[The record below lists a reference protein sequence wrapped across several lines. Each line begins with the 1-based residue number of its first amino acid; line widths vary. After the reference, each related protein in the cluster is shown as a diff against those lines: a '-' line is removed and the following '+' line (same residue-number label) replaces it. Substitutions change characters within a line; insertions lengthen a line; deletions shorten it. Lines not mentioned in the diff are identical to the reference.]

1 MSTPANRRVCPA
13 CGANNFD
20 TQARCWQCGGAL
32 HGAGPSTSPSPT
44 WASTATLDSNAS
56 TIAAAALA
64 FLTPA
69 VALVVGLVFIM
80 LGGPERV
87 RTGKRTLGFTV
98 AGLAIHL
105 IATPI
110 AAKFLLTPLLG
121 GLTSLVPKIP
131 QPSPDSEADMLR
143 RGLSGQP

>member
-1 MSTPANRRVCPA
+1 VSTSANRRVCPT

-32 HGAGPSTSPSPT
+32 NPAGSSAGPLPAGTTSTPFDNN
-44 WASTATLDSNAS
+44 TA

-69 VALVVGLVFIM
+69 VALVVGLVFLM
-80 LGGPERV
+80 LGDPDRI
-87 RTGKRTLGFTV
+87 RTGKRTLGFAV
-98 AGLAIHL
+98 AGLVVHL

-110 AAKFLLTPLLG
+110 VAKILLTPLLG

-131 QPSPDSEADMLR
+131 QPSPDSEADLLR